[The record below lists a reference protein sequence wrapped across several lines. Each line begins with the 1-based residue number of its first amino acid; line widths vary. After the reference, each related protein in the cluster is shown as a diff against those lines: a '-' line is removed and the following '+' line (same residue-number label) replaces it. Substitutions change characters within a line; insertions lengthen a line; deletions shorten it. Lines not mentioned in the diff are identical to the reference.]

1 MLSHLRVTGALSQ
14 EMIKHYAKGDVTD
27 DLYQLAC
34 EKAYTVKQ
42 ASHQNCAH
50 QWHRRMRHRNP
61 EAVLKLSQQ
70 KLADG
75 IHIEPCGSLLKCIS
89 CIKGKWQDN
98 HFQRIA
104 ATELSKY

>member
-42 ASHQNCAH
+42 ALIKT
-50 QWHRRMRHRNP
+50 
-61 EAVLKLSQQ
+61 VLTS
-70 KLADG
+70 G
-75 IHIEPCGSLLKCIS
+75 TGV
-89 CIKGKWQDN
+89 
-98 HFQRIA
+98 
-104 ATELSKY
+104 